1 MKKLP
6 DGELELMMIIWEAG
20 EPVSRIEIEEKMDT
34 GKLLTAGT
42 ILNLVASKDRK
53 HLFSINN
60 LWQKYNG
67 NSVDVLALLLFMRL

>member
-42 ILNLVASKDRK
+42 ILSYLS
-53 HLFSINN
+53 
-60 LWQKYNG
+60 
-67 NSVDVLALLLFMRL
+67 RLEIGRAHV